1 MKTYGFSALC
11 WGVHKQQCLGLP
23 SNFSS
28 SLNECLFL
36 YFWFTLFCLLLWAH
50 CQTISPHPP
59 QDPYQL
65 LILSLQRSSS
75 FPTPPPN
82 THHSLKKNYFRIIL
96 DLQKSCKEFPYTSPA
111 SFPIFTSYSTICHLP
126 KLRNQHWYI
135 TLNSRLCFE
144 LFFHPYPQ
152 SIPRANSG
160 YHTLHSMIVSQFF
173 LVFHDF

>member
-1 MKTYGFSALC
+1 MFRTTIQLQLFTEWMSFSLLLVYTFPSPSMGALLD
-11 WGVHKQQCLGLP
+11 H
-23 SNFSS
+23 SS
-28 SLNECLFL
+28 SPSPRPIPITYSQPAKELKFPS
-36 YFWFTLFCLLLWAH
+36 T
-50 CQTISPHPP
+50 TPTPHP
-59 QDPYQL
+59 
-65 LILSLQRSSS
+65 
-75 FPTPPPN
+75 
-82 THHSLKKNYFRIIL
+82 THTTALKKNYFRIIL
-96 DLQKSCKEFPYTSPA
+96 DLQNSCKEFPYTSPA

-173 LVFHDF
+173 LIFHDF

>member
-1 MKTYGFSALC
+1 MSRTTIQLQLFTESMSFSLLLVYTFPSPSMGALLD
-11 WGVHKQQCLGLP
+11 H
-23 SNFSS
+23 SS
-28 SLNECLFL
+28 SP
-36 YFWFTLFCLLLWAH
+36 
-50 CQTISPHPP
+50 SPRPIP
-59 QDPYQL
+59 ITYSQPAKEL
-65 LILSLQRSSS
+65 K
-75 FPTPPPN
+75 FPSTPPPPN

-160 YHTLHSMIVSQFF
+160 YHTLHSMIVS
-173 LVFHDF
+173 